1 MEIPL
6 PLWLAEGAP
15 GFIGMFI
22 TAIGYIW
29 YRREKKA
36 MDRRAAERE
45 RRKALTPAE

>member
-6 PLWLAEGAP
+6 PLWAAENAP
-15 GFIGMFI
+15 VFMGLFII
-22 TAIGYIW
+22 AIWYVW

-36 MDRRAAERE
+36 MERRAAERE

>member
-1 MEIPL
+1 MPL
-6 PLWLAEGAP
+6 PLRAAEGAP
-15 GFIGMFI
+15 GFIGLFLVG
-22 TAIGYIW
+22 IGYIW